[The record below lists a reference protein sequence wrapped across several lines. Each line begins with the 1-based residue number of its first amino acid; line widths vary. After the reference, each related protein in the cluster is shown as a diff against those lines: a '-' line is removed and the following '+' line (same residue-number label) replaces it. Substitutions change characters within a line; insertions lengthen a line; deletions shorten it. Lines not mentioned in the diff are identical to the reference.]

1 MDGRRVMAE
10 GQQEI
15 EQLGPGLG
23 YRVRVLRGDGMVI
36 ELGKAETM
44 DEALRKLNGV
54 KEALDG

>member
-1 MDGRRVMAE
+1 MAE

-44 DEALRKLNGV
+44 EEALRKLNGV
-54 KEALDG
+54 KEAIDG